1 MKLKLTK
8 AVIEAIEPPESGVL
22 FVRDA
27 ELPGFALRVTAN
39 GAKSYVVERKM
50 DGKTVRATVGRVG
63 VVTLPD
69 ARIQGMRLLAGMAA
83 GQNPHDAR
91 RDAAPVEVV
100 TLDALFEDYL
110 TERTRTDPPL
120 KPRTVDDYRKLW
132 KYLADWHALP
142 ADRIDAT
149 MVIERH
155 KALTA
160 KPSGITANRVM
171 RTLSAVMNYAL
182 NNEQYLR
189 PGGAPLIVLNP
200 VVVLRQRR
208 LWNRERRRKSYLD
221 AALLPLWWA
230 LVDDV
235 TDARWPDRW
244 EVVRDYWRFLLFTGM
259 RSFEAARLEVAKVNL
274 RRGTFEVE
282 DTKNRETF
290 EVPVGPWVRAMLERR
305 VAAAKKIGSPWVF
318 PAPKREAGHTSP
330 AHDIREILVA
340 KHDLA
345 WSPHD
350 LRRTFATWLDSLEVS
365 SFVVKRLLNHKSG
378 AGGDVTAGYVQSDIE
393 RLRPIVDR
401 LEAKLLGMCCP
412 EEGAP
417 AGETGA
423 E

>member
-83 GQNPHDAR
+83 GQNPHDER
-91 RDAAPVEVV
+91 RDATPVEVV

-189 PGGAPLIVLNP
+189 PGGTPLIVLNP

-208 LWNRERRRKSYLD
+208 LWNRERRRKTYLD
-221 AALLPLWWA
+221 AAVLPL
-230 LVDDV
+230 
-235 TDARWPDRW
+235 
-244 EVVRDYWRFLLFTGM
+244 
-259 RSFEAARLEVAKVNL
+259 
-274 RRGTFEVE
+274 
-282 DTKNRETF
+282 
-290 EVPVGPWVRAMLERR
+290 
-305 VAAAKKIGSPWVF
+305 
-318 PAPKREAGHTSP
+318 
-330 AHDIREILVA
+330 
-340 KHDLA
+340 
-345 WSPHD
+345 
-350 LRRTFATWLDSLEVS
+350 
-365 SFVVKRLLNHKSG
+365 
-378 AGGDVTAGYVQSDIE
+378 
-393 RLRPIVDR
+393 
-401 LEAKLLGMCCP
+401 
-412 EEGAP
+412 
-417 AGETGA
+417 
-423 E
+423 